1 MSLIYS
7 MNYNYL
13 LIFSYHIIDIW
24 TLSICYC
31 YEIMA
36 LFLKIIIWA
45 YKQKI
50 KPYLNVCQSFLQA
63 FEYNSLKIIC
73 LFRSTHIAQKKNV
86 WRHKKSVKC
95 KTVSILKDVHCIISF
110 IIIFY
115 FFRIH
120 IYYITNIFWCLTIKA
135 FALMTQILM

>member
-13 LIFSYHIIDIW
+13 LIFSCHIIDIW

-31 YEIMA
+31 NKIMA

-63 FEYNSLKIIC
+63 YEYNSLKIIC

-86 WRHKKSVKC
+86 RRHKKKC
-95 KTVSILKDVHCIISF
+95 EVQNCVNFERRPFHIIWKLLKAEETCERYVLSLQKIC
-110 IIIFY
+110 FY
-115 FFRIH
+115 
-120 IYYITNIFWCLTIKA
+120 
-135 FALMTQILM
+135 